1 MPPECRV
8 DSNPNHFEWFGLAPA
23 FVIDEAGLRP
33 RWRELQQTY
42 HPDRAG
48 ADPSAQRVAL
58 QRAAQVNEAYD
69 TLRDPVRRA
78 AYLLALAGHPL
89 DLERSTVA
97 DTDFLMA
104 QLELREALDEADTPA
119 AAAAVAEE
127 AEDWLQQL
135 MREFA
140 QDYADADWSEARD
153 VVRKMQFMRK
163 LMDEAVSRVEA
174 LEDEDY

>member
-8 DSNPNHFEWFGLAPA
+8 DSNPNHFEWFGLSPA
-23 FVIDEAGLRP
+23 VDIDEAVLRP

-48 ADPSAQRVAL
+48 SDPAAQRVAL
-58 QRAAQVNEAYD
+58 QRSAQVNEAYH

-104 QLELREALDEADTPA
+104 QLELREALDEADTPE

-127 AEDWLQQL
+127 AADWLQQL
-135 MREFA
+135 LREFGL
-140 QDYADADWSEARD
+140 DYAAADWAEARD
-153 VVRKMQFMRK
+153 GVRKMQFMRK
-163 LMDEAVSRVEA
+163 LMDEAAARVEA